1 MHVDNR
7 GTGMMDLREALNTS
21 WNIPAY
27 WTYRTLREK
36 GVDVPGYMEKMGY
49 DIAEYGIESLP
60 MGGGIEV
67 SVAQHTNGYQTL
79 ANNGNYQN
87 DYMIEKNHGPKTE
100 KLFTSTKAN
109 QLELLSSNCDYHAG
123 SVKRCHQLRC
133 NNDLQE
139 PDQPGQPNPC

>member
-1 MHVDNR
+1 
-7 GTGMMDLREALNTS
+7 MMDLREALNTS

-67 SVAQHTNGYQTL
+67 SVAQHTNGYQTI
-79 ANNGNYQN
+79 ANNGNYQKR
-87 DYMIEKNHGPKTE
+87 YMIEKIMDRNGEVVYQHESKA
-100 KLFTSTKAN
+100 TS
-109 QLELLSSNCDYHAG
+109 
-123 SVKRCHQLRC
+123 V
-133 NNDLQE
+133 
-139 PDQPGQPNPC
+139 